1 MFPLRTSN
9 IMYIVFSVCF
19 FSKAVYCGSN
29 KIQTNEICSNENEK
43 NKQTNKHKKQRN
55 LPNKTERIYPEVMPP
70 RDNGYKK
77 NLTTNRT
84 LSYLESLYN
93 ELRLIASDIITI
105 SSELFLD

>member
-9 IMYIVFSVCF
+9 IMYIVFTVCF

-43 NKQTNKHKKQRN
+43 TNKQTNKKK
-55 LPNKTERIYPEVMPP
+55 KTT
-70 RDNGYKK
+70 
-77 NLTTNRT
+77 TTNRT
-84 LSYLESLYN
+84 LSYLDSLYN
-93 ELRLIASDIITI
+93 ELRLIASNIITI